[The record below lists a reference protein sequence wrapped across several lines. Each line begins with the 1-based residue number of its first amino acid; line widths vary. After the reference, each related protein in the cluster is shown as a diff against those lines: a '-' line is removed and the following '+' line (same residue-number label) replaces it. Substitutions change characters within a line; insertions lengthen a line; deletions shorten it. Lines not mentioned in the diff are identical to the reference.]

1 MTKVKIFKEKELIS
15 KISISG
21 HAFYA
26 DYGNDIVCSAISMI
40 SYTIGNKLLVENEE
54 NTVIDIKE
62 GSFTIE
68 VKIIDDL
75 NQILLSTLEMGLYML
90 QEQYGDNILI
100 EEV

>member
-1 MTKVKIFKEKELIS
+1 MTKVKIFKKEESIF

-40 SYTIGNKLLVENEE
+40 TYTIGNKLLVENEK
-54 NTVIDIKE
+54 NTIVDIKE
-62 GSFTIE
+62 GSFKIE
-68 VKIIDDL
+68 VKIIDEL

-90 QEQYGDNILI
+90 QEQYSDNILI